1 MCGQRLVVLQ
11 IALVGQEPV
20 LYARSV
26 KENVAYGLDCWDLA
40 LVERATK
47 LANAHEFITSMTEK
61 YDTNTGEKGLQL
73 SGTQGDCS
81 SLCFKHLKSPVSGRG
96 LQDLTTISSPP
107 ATEMKLYSFWYI
119 LQFYCFPTI
128 LCQSPI

>member
-1 MCGQRLVVLQ
+1 MMMIVMRIVGYRIVPSHNNERLVVLQ
-11 IALVGQEPV
+11 VALVGQEPV

-47 LANAHEFITSMTEK
+47 LANAHEFITSMTDK

-73 SGTQGDCS
+73 SGMRTCS
-81 SLCFKHLKSPVSGRG
+81 SLCSWR
-96 LQDLTTISSPP
+96 Q
-107 ATEMKLYSFWYI
+107 
-119 LQFYCFPTI
+119 
-128 LCQSPI
+128 

>member
-1 MCGQRLVVLQ
+1 MVLQ
-11 IALVGQEPV
+11 VALVGQEPV

-47 LANAHEFITSMTEK
+47 LANAHEFITSMTDK

-73 SGTQGDCS
+73 SGMRTCNRLCS
-81 SLCFKHLKSPVSGRG
+81 KHVKYPVFCWR
-96 LQDLTTISSPP
+96 LQHLAPISRPP
-107 ATEMKLYSFWYI
+107 AIDGSTARRCIAIVTNERRASYVIPLNS
-119 LQFYCFPTI
+119 
-128 LCQSPI
+128 S